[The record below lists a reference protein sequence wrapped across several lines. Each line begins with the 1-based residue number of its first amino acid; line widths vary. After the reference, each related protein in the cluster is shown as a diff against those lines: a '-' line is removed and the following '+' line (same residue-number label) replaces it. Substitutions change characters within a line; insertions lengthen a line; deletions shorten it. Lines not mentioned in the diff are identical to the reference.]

1 MVIENKLFHH
11 TSPLEDSK
19 VVSFL
24 EKKLGVRPD
33 TVRSPPEIW
42 AEYHK
47 IYIATVGDS
56 ELFLRISKP
65 AIPEAKTRNEVACIL
80 WVQQHIKACPVPEIV
95 AWNASTDE
103 LGYEYVL
110 LRRLPGRDLAVAFEN
125 MTDQEMNSVIARI
138 ADMCIAMAELPF
150 NKVGGLT
157 INDSGKIEPGP
168 VVEETTYDVQNLEMH
183 WKGYPDVTFDKLQIG
198 GPFDSMTEYFEAR
211 LRRDLYV
218 LSRHEQCSSLNETFA
233 PSVQELLDSLT
244 DMVKKHVEVR
254 PLCLAHQDLH
264 LGNILWDNQLTGV
277 LDWEFSG
284 ITPLDQWIRRNTFA
298 SNIDEAMQKVPIWR
312 KKLLE
317 DIKFKNRKVWED
329 LEIVPIK
336 DMVLKLISLTFWIV
350 HCTVTDT
357 QADDR
362 KVWIQRFNQS
372 MDTYKATIRE
382 LD

>member
-1 MVIENKLFHH
+1 MIIENKLFHH

-33 TVRSPPEIW
+33 KVRSPPEIW

-47 IYIATVGDS
+47 IYIAT
-56 ELFLRISKP
+56 
-65 AIPEAKTRNEVACIL
+65 
-80 WVQQHIKACPVPEIV
+80 QHIKACPVPEIV

-110 LRRLPGRDLAVAFEN
+110 LRRLPGRELAVAFEN
-125 MTDQEMNSVIARI
+125 MTDQDMNSVIARI

-157 INDSGKIEPGP
+157 INDSGIIEPGP
-168 VVEETTYDVQNLEMH
+168 VVEETTYD
-183 WKGYPDVTFDKLQIG
+183 GYPDVTFDKLQIG

-298 SNIDEAMQKVPIWR
+298 SNIDEAMQKVPVWR

-357 QADDR
+357 QEDDR